1 MLIKLQGRTDAFLQL
16 YFGTLTVRNTFN
28 TPTPPRTI
36 DDRCTQTCT
45 TVQPGADH
53 KPVLEKLAAKL
64 EGYKLR
70 FNKYDAD
77 GSGDLDLDELQRML
91 RQMETSLSK

>member
-28 TPTPPRTI
+28 TPTPPRTS
-36 DDRCTQTCT
+36 TTKTCT